1 MKRFLSLIL
10 ALLMIASAVAMTA
23 CDNESATEAPT
34 EAPTETPTEAPE
46 VIPETPYPTDCLRIN
61 GINIDEFVI
70 VSNTAA
76 GGVMTTAA
84 TELQKYIELTTGKKL
99 EIVEGTVPAGT
110 KRILIDGEI
119 RNPDDNDTWGVYS
132 DEDGLVLAGTAKRS
146 ALYAVYYFLEHYL
159 DWRFFT
165 SDCETVYEH
174 SLIDLKNIDDS
185 YTHQYKVRGLYAYDY
200 SDSWIS
206 VKRYFN
212 ESSMRNLP
220 EELGGMEGFTYMGI
234 HNFWNLAGKDTEEG
248 QPCLNN
254 QENLDNILNNTIA
267 YLDANPHVPSVHIS
281 QEDNN
286 QYCQCEEC
294 LKDIEYYGAPSG
306 TIIEMLN
313 YVCEQLATY
322 KDGAYKDVLVITFA
336 YRWSFDAPENIVC
349 HDNIVIEYTLIDQCQ
364 QHSLTDPA
372 CNHIEEDLVRHNAGI
387 IEQINKWASI
397 SKQCLVY
404 DYGLDCR
411 YYYSPFA
418 DFDVLRENYAYYATL
433 NPWGYMNLC
442 NPHQNGCD
450 FSEMRFYLYA
460 KLLEDPNMSEDTYQR
475 HIDEFINAY
484 YGDAAPFVKEYFEW
498 TQKIT
503 DEHGQC
509 FSFYASPEEM
519 FGEKTFRN
527 NAEMLTELFNNA
539 FAAVADD
546 EEALIRA
553 RRLWVAFEYLRIGD
567 IHRATFIGG
576 DPDKIATL
584 TADIQHFWEEVLDL
598 GLNWVYESGKVP
610 AKIDYTH
617 NPRMLFYSLH
627 KFLGYDD

>member
-1 MKRFLSLIL
+1 MKRILSLIL
-10 ALLMIASAVAMTA
+10 ALVMLASAVAMTA
-23 CDNESATEAPT
+23 CGNESATEAPT
-34 EAPTETPTEAPE
+34 EAPEPE
-46 VIPETPYPTDCLRIN
+46 VIPETPYPLDCLRI
-61 GINIDEFVI
+61 GGVDIDEFVI
-70 VSNTAA
+70 VSDTSL

-84 TELQKYIELTTGKKL
+84 TELQKYIELTCGKKL

-110 KRILIDGEI
+110 KRILIDGAERI
-119 RNPDDNDTWGVYS
+119 PSDNDSWGVYT
-132 DEDGLVLAGTAKRS
+132 DADGLVLAGTAKRS
-146 ALYAVYYFLEHYL
+146 ALYAVYYFLEEYL

-174 SLIDLKNIDDS
+174 SLIDLRDVDDTF
-185 YTHQYKVRGLYAYDY
+185 THQYKVRGLYAYDY
-200 SDSWIS
+200 SDPWIS

-234 HNFWNLAGKDTEEG
+234 HNFGNLAETGRENG
-248 QPCLNN
+248 QPCLND
-254 QENLDNILNNTIA
+254 QQVRDNILKNTIA
-267 YLDANPHVPSVHIS
+267 YLDANPDVPSVHIS
-281 QEDNN
+281 QNDNN
-286 QYCQCEEC
+286 EYCRCDAC
-294 LKDIEYYGAPSG
+294 LADIEYYGAPSG

-322 KDGAYKDVLVITFA
+322 KDGIYKDVLVITFA

-364 QHSLTDPA
+364 QHSLTDPE

-411 YYYSPFA
+411 YYYTPFP

-450 FSEMRFYLYA
+450 FSELRFYLYA
-460 KLLEDPNMSEDTYQR
+460 KLLQYPNMTEEEYNR
-475 HIDEFINAY
+475 HIDEFIAAY
-484 YGDAAPFVKEYFEW
+484 YGDAAPIVKEYFDW

-503 DEHGQC
+503 DEHNQC

-519 FGEKTFRN
+519 FGEKVFGTN
-527 NAEMLTELFNNA
+527 SDYLLDLFDRA
-539 FAAVADD
+539 LAAVADD
-546 EEALIRA
+546 ETSRTRV
-553 RRLWVAFEYLRIGD
+553 RRLWVGMEYLRLGD
-567 IHRATFIGG
+567 TFSKEINSR
-576 DPDKIATL
+576 DDVRKAAIIAL
-584 TADIQHFWEEVLDL
+584 NEAFWTEAREL
-598 GLNWVYESGKVP
+598 GLNWVYESGKIP
-610 AKIDYTH
+610 EEINYKM
-617 NPRMLFYSLH
+617 NPRRLFHWLH
-627 KFLGYDD
+627 QFYG